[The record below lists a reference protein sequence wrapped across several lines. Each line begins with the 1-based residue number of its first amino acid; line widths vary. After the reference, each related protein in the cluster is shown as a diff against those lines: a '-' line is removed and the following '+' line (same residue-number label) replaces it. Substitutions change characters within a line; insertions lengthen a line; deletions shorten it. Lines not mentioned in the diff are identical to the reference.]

1 MLPTGRITAAIPT
14 IAPIPIKTV
23 FHSFFKESKLNEL
36 PILTTITTII
46 TSVIASENPPKSMIS
61 FGKIPPHTPE
71 RSKIKNI
78 KIEGTIA
85 LVLTEM
91 NSPRAK
97 NAIKIKNAIA
107 GCIKTPPS
115 ILNYFID

>member
-1 MLPTGRITAAIPT
+1 M
-14 IAPIPIKTV
+14 
-23 FHSFFKESKLNEL
+23 
-36 PILTTITTII
+36 I
-46 TSVIASENPPKSMIS
+46 TSVIASEKPPSSMIS
-61 FGKIPPHTPE
+61 FGKIPPHTPDSS
-71 RSKIKNI
+71 RIKKI

-91 NSPRAK
+91 NSPKAK